1 MYNNKERDKMK
12 KTIALLQKQHDV
24 LVQAIQTIDDHFYA
38 IKQPKEILK
47 LRDALDKILNHSENF
62 YEIKAIQEDAD
73 LLNSELK
80 KELKELKE
88 LG

>member
-1 MYNNKERDKMK
+1 MK
-12 KTIALLQKQHDV
+12 KTIALLQKQRDV
-24 LVQAIQTIDDHFYA
+24 LVQAIQTIDDEFYTKRMGPEMQA
-38 IKQPKEILK
+38 